1 MGSVKEPRATSQLR
15 DLPGEFRDSAP
26 MIKADLQRPEA
37 IKPYA
42 EITAAVPELH
52 KLSILCAIFGFIPSI
67 SAIMLEE
74 Y

>member
-1 MGSVKEPRATSQLR
+1 
-15 DLPGEFRDSAP
+15 

-67 SAIMLEE
+67 SAIMLAE